1 MLKIMTTKQTIG
13 FIALCLALFGCQK
26 PQPKVIVKYIT
37 IYRDTSSFDFINK
50 IAQIE
55 TGANDSLSGENGAGR
70 GRFGIYDICV
80 KGSGLK
86 DLLNFNHYDMHA
98 REKSEAVFWAMM
110 GIFCHLHYAKH
121 GHYPTY
127 QELARKWAGG
137 PNGENKTATLKYLN
151 KFRSL

>member
-1 MLKIMTTKQTIG
+1 MTNTLQIIG
-13 FIALCLALFGCQK
+13 FLVLCAVLFMPRRQE
-26 PQPKVIVKYIT
+26 PEIIVKTIT

-55 TGANDSLSGENGAGR
+55 TGCNDSLSGENGAGR

-86 DLLNFNHYDMHA
+86 DLLGFTHYDMHD

-110 GIFCHLHYAKH
+110 GIFCHLHYQKH

-127 QELARKWAGG
+127 QELSRKWAGG
-137 PNGENKTATLKYLN
+137 PNGEEKTATLKYLN
-151 KFRSL
+151 KFKSL

>member
-1 MLKIMTTKQTIG
+1 MKQMIG
-13 FIALCLALFGCQK
+13 FIILFLLLFGCQR
-26 PQPKVIVKYIT
+26 PEPEIIVNTIT
-37 IYRDTSSFDFINK
+37 IYRDTSSFDFIDK

-86 DLLNFNHYDMHA
+86 DLLGFTHYDMHA
-98 REKSEAVFWAMM
+98 REKSEAVFWAMI
-110 GIFCHLHYAKH
+110 GIFCHLHYQKH

-127 QELARKWAGG
+127 EELARKWAGG
-137 PNGENKTATLKYLN
+137 PNGEEKAVTLKYLN
-151 KFRSL
+151 KFRTL

>member
-1 MLKIMTTKQTIG
+1 MTNTLQILG
-13 FIALCLALFGCQK
+13 FFILCAVLFIPCR
-26 PQPKVIVKYIT
+26 PEPEIIVKTIT
-37 IYRDTSSFDFINK
+37 IYKDTSSFDFINK

-80 KGSGLK
+80 TGSGLK
-86 DLLNFNHYDMHA
+86 DLLGFNHYDMHA

-110 GIFCHLHYAKH
+110 GIFCHLHYQKH

-127 QELARKWAGG
+127 EQLARKWAGG
-137 PNGENKTATLKYLN
+137 PNGDDKVVTLRYLN
-151 KFRSL
+151 KFKSL